1 MPELPDVEG
10 FRRFFDRCGTGKLVE
25 QVSAEPDVLRN
36 TTPQGLGRSLSGN
49 RLRKPERHGKWLVCP
64 AGRAS
69 LVLHF
74 GMTGHLVWSGDEPDR
89 HKHDRLTLTLE
100 DGELRYRSQRK
111 LGGAWLL
118 RSGRVLQE
126 VTGPLGPDALSL
138 PPGRLAQLLR
148 DGRGS
153 TKSALMDQGLVS
165 GLGNVT
171 VDEILWTARVDPRR
185 KRQELNDDDLKRIER
200 SRREV
205 LRASVD
211 QGRVP
216 DAPDWL
222 TGQRGK
228 DDPQCP
234 RCGGRLEAA
243 QVAGRTTYLCS
254 RCQR

>member
-10 FRRFFDRCGTGKLVE
+10 FRRFFDRYGTGKRVE
-25 QVSAEPDVLRN
+25 QVNADPDVLRN
-36 TTPQGLGRSLSGN
+36 TTPQELGRGLSGN
-49 RLRKPERHGKWLVCP
+49 RLQKPERHGKWLVCP

-89 HKHDRLTLTLE
+89 HKHDRLTLVLE

-118 RSGRVLQE
+118 RSGQDLQE
-126 VTGPLGPDALSL
+126 MTGPLGPDALSL
-138 PPGRLAQLLR
+138 PPDRLGQLLR
-148 DGRGS
+148 DGRGG
-153 TKSALMDQGLVS
+153 TKSALMDQELVS
-165 GLGNVT
+165 GLGNIT
-171 VDEILWTARVDPRR
+171 VDEILWTAHVDPRR
-185 KRQELNDDDLKRIER
+185 KRQELSDDDLKRIER
-200 SRREV
+200 SSREV
-205 LRASVD
+205 LQASVD

-234 RCGGRLEAA
+234 RCGGRLETP
-243 QVAGRTTYLCS
+243 QVGGRTTYICPG
-254 RCQR
+254 CQQ

>member
-10 FRRFFDRCGTGKLVE
+10 FRRFFDRYGTGKLVE
-25 QVSAEPDVLRN
+25 QVKAEPDAVRN
-36 TTPQGLGRSLSGN
+36 TTPQGLGRSLSG
-49 RLRKPERHGKWLVCP
+49 RHLQKPDRYGKWLVCP

-74 GMTGHLVWSGDEPDR
+74 GMTGHLVWSGDEPD
-89 HKHDRLTLTLE
+89 HNKHDRLTLTLE

-111 LGGAWLL
+111 FGGAWLL
-118 RSGRVLQE
+118 RSGQDLQE

-138 PPGRLAQLLR
+138 SPERFAQLLR
-148 DGRGS
+148 HGRGG
-153 TKSALMDQGLVS
+153 TKSALMNQELVS
-165 GLGNVT
+165 GLGNVI

-185 KRQELNDDDLKRIER
+185 KRQELSGDDLKRIER

-211 QGRVP
+211 QGWIP

-234 RCGGRLEAA
+234 RCGGGLEMP
-243 QVAGRTTYLCS
+243 QVAGRTTYVCP
-254 RCQR
+254 RCQQ